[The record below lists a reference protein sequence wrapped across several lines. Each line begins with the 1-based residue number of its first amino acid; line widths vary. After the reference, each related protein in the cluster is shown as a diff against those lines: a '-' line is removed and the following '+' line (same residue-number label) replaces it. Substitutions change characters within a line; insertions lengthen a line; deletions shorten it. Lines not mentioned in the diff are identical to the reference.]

1 MEGRAVV
8 SVGRVGRVAVSDGRT
23 AVDLGGEGA
32 FGGGPK
38 VEVTEGAR
46 GWCCG
51 ELNER
56 FAMVDESE
64 SEGAAA

>member
-8 SVGRVGRVAVSDGRT
+8 SVGRVGRVAVSDGRA

-46 GWCCG
+46 G
-51 ELNER
+51 
-56 FAMVDESE
+56 
-64 SEGAAA
+64 